1 MQWFRLRPPGN
12 THVCC
17 FLAGCDLQVVLQR
30 CYRVQPLLPALG
42 PLPAGAIV
50 QLQAAASFT
59 WHGIS
64 ALTRLRQLGLAL
76 RRGGAQGLE
85 ELERLPNLTHLWA
98 WSVPEHE
105 ATAADLAPLWRLTQL
120 QHLSVSRSEQS
131 VLLETLPALSAMPLR
146 YLSMRRCTEAGL
158 VALLPAVRAVT
169 SLYCHFDWPPSPEAD
184 WPQQL
189 QLLTQLQ
196 ELQLSCSRLTAVP
209 ASLPLTLTKLE
220 LRLQRVPLMEL
231 HRLTRLHQL
240 RSLSLACGM
249 YLHGGIQAVLEGLPP
264 LPQLLKLD
272 LSYCKLQAV
281 PATLAAQTALTMLQL
296 NTNRQVGASHVYLAA
311 ASVHVQPCCC
321 TCACVA
327 CISIERGVACAVPV
341 AAGFNG

>member
-30 CYRVQPLLPALG
+30 CYRVQPLLPALS
-42 PLPAGAIV
+42 PLPTAMIV
-50 QLQAAASFT
+50 QLNAADPFT

-64 ALTRLRQLGLAL
+64 TLTRLRHL
-76 RRGGAQGLE
+76 RLSLRQGLQGIE
-85 ELERLPNLTHLWA
+85 ALEYLASLTRLTALTVFA
-98 WSVPEHE
+98 QE
-105 ATAADLAPLWRLTQL
+105 ATAADLVPLWLFTQL
-120 QHLSVSRSEQS
+120 QHLSLYDVKLQA
-131 VLLETLPALSAMPLR
+131 LLSALHALPSLPLR
-146 YLSMRRCTEAGL
+146 QLGMRACTEAGL